1 MMFNRIINILLK
13 PTSEWQVIANES
25 SSVGGILAGYA
36 IPLSVVQAITTVVAL
51 GYLGIGTEMMEMG
64 GLSVTLADTAMR
76 AFVGFA
82 AGLVLLYALAFIGCM
97 IAPSFNGNADIVQS
111 LKLFTYSSTPS
122 WVAGALLPFFMS
134 SMGLMILVSLLSFAS
149 IGYAIYLIY
158 LGAGPVMGIPKEKLA
173 GFTVVVIALYIGL
186 GLIVYGITNAAEKM
200 SLF

>member
-1 MMFNRIINILLK
+1 MLNRIINILLK
-13 PTSEWQVIANES
+13 PTSEWQVIANEP
-25 SSVGGILAGYA
+25 SSVGGILGGYA
-36 IPLSVVQAITTVVAL
+36 VPFSIIQAITTIIAV
-51 GYLGIGTEMMEMG
+51 GYMGIGAEIMEMSG
-64 GLSVTLADTAMR
+64 VSVSLADTAVR
-76 AFVGFA
+76 ALVGFA
-82 AGLVLLYALAFIGCM
+82 MGLALLYGLAFIGSM

-134 SMGLMILVSLLSFAS
+134 SMALMIVVSLLSFAS

-158 LGAGPVMGIPKEKLA
+158 AGAGPVMGIPQEKLA

-186 GLIVYGITNAAEKM
+186 GLIVYGITSALQTM

>member
-1 MMFNRIINILLK
+1 MLSRIINILLK
-13 PTSEWQVIANES
+13 PTSEWQVIANEP
-25 SSVGGILAGYA
+25 SSVGGILGGYA
-36 IPLSVVQAITTVVAL
+36 VPLSIIQAITTIVAV
-51 GYLGIGTEMMEMG
+51 GYMGIGAEIMEMSG
-64 GLSVTLADTAMR
+64 VSVSLADTAVR
-76 AFVGFA
+76 ALVGFA
-82 AGLVLLYALAFIGCM
+82 MGLALLYGLAFIGSM

-134 SMGLMILVSLLSFAS
+134 SMALMIVVSLLSFAS

-158 LGAGPVMGIPKEKLA
+158 AGAGPVMGIPQEKLA

-186 GLIVYGITNAAEKM
+186 GLIVYGITSALQTM

>member
-1 MMFNRIINILLK
+1 MLNRIINILLK
-13 PTSEWQVIANES
+13 PTSEWQVIANEP
-25 SSVGGILAGYA
+25 SSVGSILGGYA
-36 IPLSVVQAITTVVAL
+36 VPLSIIQAITTIVAV
-51 GYLGIGTEMMEMG
+51 GYMGIGAEIMEMSG
-64 GLSVTLADTAMR
+64 VSVSLADTAVR
-76 AFVGFA
+76 ALVGFA
-82 AGLVLLYALAFIGCM
+82 MGLALLYGLAFIGSM

-134 SMGLMILVSLLSFAS
+134 SMGLMILVSVLSFAS

-158 LGAGPVMGIPKEKLA
+158 AGAGPVMGIPQEKLA

-186 GLIVYGITNAAEKM
+186 GLIVYGITSALQSM

>member
-1 MMFNRIINILLK
+1 MLNRIINILLK
-13 PTSEWQVIANES
+13 PTSEWQVIANEP
-25 SSVGGILAGYA
+25 SSVGGILGGYA
-36 IPLSVVQAITTVVAL
+36 VPLSLIQAITTIVAV
-51 GYLGIGTEMMEMG
+51 GYMGIGAEIMEMSG
-64 GLSVTLADTAMR
+64 VSVSLADTAVR
-76 AFVGFA
+76 ALVGFA
-82 AGLVLLYALAFIGCM
+82 MGLALLYGLAFIGSM

-134 SMGLMILVSLLSFAS
+134 SMALMIVVSLLSFAS

-158 LGAGPVMGIPKEKLA
+158 AGAGPVMGIPQEKLA

-186 GLIVYGITNAAEKM
+186 GLIVYGITSALQTM

>member
-1 MMFNRIINILLK
+1 MLNRIINILLK
-13 PTSEWQVIANES
+13 PTSEWQVIANEP
-25 SSVGGILAGYA
+25 SSVGGILGGYA
-36 IPLSVVQAITTVVAL
+36 VPLSIIQAITTIVAV
-51 GYLGIGTEMMEMG
+51 GYMGIGAEIMEMSG
-64 GLSVTLADTAMR
+64 VSVSLADTAVR
-76 AFVGFA
+76 ALVGFA
-82 AGLVLLYALAFIGCM
+82 MGLALIFGLAFIGSM

-134 SMGLMILVSLLSFAS
+134 SMALMIVVSLLSFAS

-158 LGAGPVMGIPKEKLA
+158 AGAGPVMGIPQEKLA

-186 GLIVYGITNAAEKM
+186 GLIVYGITSALQTM

>member
-1 MMFNRIINILLK
+1 MLNRIINILLK
-13 PTSEWQVIANES
+13 PTSEWQVIANEP
-25 SSVGGILAGYA
+25 SSVGGILGGYA
-36 IPLSVVQAITTVVAL
+36 VPLSIIQAITTIVAV
-51 GYLGIGTEMMEMG
+51 GYMGIGAEIMEMSG
-64 GLSVTLADTAMR
+64 VSVSLADTAVR
-76 AFVGFA
+76 ALVGFA
-82 AGLVLLYALAFIGCM
+82 MGLALLYGLAFIGSM

-158 LGAGPVMGIPKEKLA
+158 AGAGPVMGIPQEKLA

-186 GLIVYGITNAAEKM
+186 GLIVYGITSALQTM